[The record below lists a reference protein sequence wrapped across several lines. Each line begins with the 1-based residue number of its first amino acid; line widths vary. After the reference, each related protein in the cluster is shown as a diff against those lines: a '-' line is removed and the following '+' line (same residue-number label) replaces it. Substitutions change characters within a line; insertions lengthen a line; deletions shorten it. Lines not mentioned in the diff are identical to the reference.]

1 MMYLNEEV
9 EPWIRAAKAV
19 TDVDNGFWGRA
30 AGKPKSPLHGA
41 SVARRDLKQGFASWV
56 QGGRGRGR
64 RIRCW

>member
-30 AGKPKSPLHGA
+30 AGSPNL
-41 SVARRDLKQGFASWV
+41 LCTGF
-56 QGGRGRGR
+56 Q
-64 RIRCW
+64 